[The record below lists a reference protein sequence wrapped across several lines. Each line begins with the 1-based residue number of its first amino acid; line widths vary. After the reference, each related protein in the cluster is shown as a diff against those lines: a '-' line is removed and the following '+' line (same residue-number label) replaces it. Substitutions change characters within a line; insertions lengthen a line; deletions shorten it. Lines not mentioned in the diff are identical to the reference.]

1 MAEWRLYEIQQPHSS
16 GDAARAALLFA
27 RKLTARGIE
36 HTKIDNVFARIEH
49 LPRAQR
55 LSDRFAHL
63 KWPQIL
69 NRYARQVVPQLD
81 DVLYGC
87 ENYWVAAKAEYSTD
101 VMFKTAEGLREPR
114 VTAPTTAV
122 FMAQ

>member
-1 MAEWRLYEIQQPHSS
+1 MRPRSRS
-16 GDAARAALLFA
+16 
-27 RKLTARGIE
+27 E
-36 HTKIDNVFARIEH
+36 HTKIDNVFARIED

-55 LSDRFAHL
+55 LADRFAHL

-87 ENYWVAAKAEYSTD
+87 EYVLVQKGVRPRPST
-101 VMFKTAEGLREPR
+101 P
-114 VTAPTTAV
+114 PT
-122 FMAQ
+122 